1 MRFIYFLLLLS
12 VVVSCSNQKQ
22 NEKDDSSSTNT
33 SNTDINKITT
43 VVNSDSLLSVT
54 GQQVLSILK
63 NKRYDSLPFYFSD
76 SVHFSPYGFI
86 GSGNQTLT
94 GADFAGLLSSN
105 KKINWG
111 DYDPGEDSIFL
122 SAKTYIEKFVYNA
135 NFLHAEKTAID
146 SFIGSGNSLNNL
158 KEKYPGCRFIE
169 YHFTGFDKKY
179 EGMDWTSLRLVF
191 TKSGNQFLLIAFVND
206 RWTP

>member
-94 GADFAGLLSSN
+94 GADFAGL
-105 KKINWG
+105 
-111 DYDPGEDSIFL
+111 
-122 SAKTYIEKFVYNA
+122 
-135 NFLHAEKTAID
+135 
-146 SFIGSGNSLNNL
+146 
-158 KEKYPGCRFIE
+158 R
-169 YHFTGFDKKY
+169 
-179 EGMDWTSLRLVF
+179 R
-191 TKSGNQFLLIAFVND
+191 
-206 RWTP
+206 